1 MSACSSRFCSIKSHL
16 LFSHILETAYAFAF
30 RWKLENQQQGWGKL
44 CASSGT
50 WGLQRGLKEV
60 FPSGLWPLCCR
71 KGNSECNMCRIWCG
85 YKSSFIELWIFN
97 SPKPWVRFFKWAQ
110 MSPSSYLLVEILQWE
125 TKIMVGH
132 LWNIGGHG
140 TLSCFFLILIHRI
153 WIFFFVDI
161 LWSETKSFRG

>member
-71 KGNSECNMCRIWCG
+71 KGNSECNMCKIWCG
-85 YKSSFIELWIFN
+85 Y
-97 SPKPWVRFFKWAQ
+97 SP
-110 MSPSSYLLVEILQWE
+110 PS
-125 TKIMVGH
+125 
-132 LWNIGGHG
+132 
-140 TLSCFFLILIHRI
+140 LSCEFLTVPNRESDFSNERKCLQVLISWWKYYNEALRLWWDIFGILEDMGHYLA
-153 WIFFFVDI
+153 F
-161 LWSETKSFRG
+161 S